1 MRCDDFVC
9 LGRTVPE
16 ESRKYG
22 VRVCCAGYSE
32 ELKSLMRVYPLP
44 VRNIMRSRNEYRV
57 DLRRNEQDSRSESW
71 RLLEGGCLEATGA
84 CAGVADITRT
94 LRDMAVPS
102 IRYLNQERMS
112 LGVLLLDEIQG
123 EFRQRSSMR
132 CATSDQRLLFD
143 ELERDVA
150 AAFIGAEQV
159 DLMPYLTFAD
169 ADGMHTLQ
177 IREWGCYE
185 WLRNSRS
192 KASQL
197 WDNLRLERPQLVV
210 VGNMANHRNVWLV
223 IKTFPMSRERQ
234 LMLA

>member
-1 MRCDDFVC
+1 MRCDDFIC

-22 VRVCCAGYSE
+22 VRVCCAGYSD
-32 ELKSLMRVYPLP
+32 ELKSLLRVYPLP
-44 VRNIMRSRNEYRV
+44 VRNILRARHEYRL
-57 DLRRNEQDSRSESW
+57 DLRRNDQDSRSESW
-71 RLLEGGCLEATGA
+71 RLLEGGAVKATGLS
-84 CAGVADITRT
+84 AGIAEITQS
-94 LRDMAVPS
+94 LRRLAVPS

-112 LGVLLLDEIQG
+112 LGVLVLENMQG

-132 CATSDQRLLFD
+132 CATSEQKLLFD
-143 ELERDVA
+143 ELEQDA
-150 AAFIGAEQV
+150 AASFVGAQQM

-185 WLRNSRS
+185 WLRKFRS
-192 KASQL
+192 DAAQL
-197 WDNLRLERPQLVV
+197 WENLRLEQPQLAV
-210 VGNMANHRNVWLV
+210 VGNMANHKNVWLI
-223 IKTFPMSRERQ
+223 IKTFPLSRERQ